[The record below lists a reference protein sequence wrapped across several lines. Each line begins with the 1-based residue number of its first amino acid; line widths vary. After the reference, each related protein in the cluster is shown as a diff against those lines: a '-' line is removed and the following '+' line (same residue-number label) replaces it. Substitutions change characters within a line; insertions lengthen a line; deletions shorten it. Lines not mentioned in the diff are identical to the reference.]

1 MTSPRVRIGLTAAVG
16 VGIGLAAAVHRH
28 RTGYVEHGYEP
39 SVELDVG
46 SDEFLRAL
54 EALTGAAVT
63 TGNDLRVLINGDDI
77 FPAVLETIRGSTTTL
92 NLLTF
97 VYWRGDI
104 AV

>member
-16 VGIGLAAAVHRH
+16 VAISLAAVHRH
-28 RTGYVEHGYEP
+28 RTGYVEHGYQP

-46 SDEFLRAL
+46 SEEFLRAL

-63 TGNDLRVLINGDDI
+63 TGNDLRVLTNGDEI
-77 FPAVLETIRGSTTTL
+77 FPAVLETIRSATTTL

-97 VYWRGDI
+97 VYW
-104 AV
+104 